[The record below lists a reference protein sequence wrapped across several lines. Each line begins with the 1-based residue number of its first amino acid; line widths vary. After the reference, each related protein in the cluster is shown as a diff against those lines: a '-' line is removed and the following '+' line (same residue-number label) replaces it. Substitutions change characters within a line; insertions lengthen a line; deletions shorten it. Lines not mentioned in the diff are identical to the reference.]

1 VTTGES
7 RRGRR
12 IVGRIG
18 RGEVLPQALVAV
30 CRERGVRS
38 GEIRATG
45 SLETVDVAAFD
56 QVRKVWKATRAFTGG
71 FDVIGFYGTVSER
84 SGDLALWA
92 RVIVMRER
100 DNGIEVLGGHLV
112 SARIYAFEYVI
123 EAFDDLLLRRTN
135 DAATGLALWGEAI
148 PLGAE
153 PAPPAATPTEPRVVT
168 WSEVAH
174 SAPPREPEPEEA
186 EAGDLGE
193 GDILLHPT
201 FGRCEVQRIEGGNE
215 FAHVR
220 LKNGRL
226 VRLSL
231 DVVRV
236 SPGGREGDKRVFN
249 VRVVG

>member
-1 VTTGES
+1 MTTGES

-30 CRERGVRS
+30 CSERGVRS
-38 GEIRATG
+38 GEVRASG
-45 SLETVDVAAFD
+45 SLETIDIAAFD
-56 QVRKVWKATRAFTGG
+56 QVRKTWKATRAFTGG
-71 FDVIGFYGTVSER
+71 FDIVGFYGTVSER

-92 RVIVMRER
+92 RAIVMRDR

-112 SARIYAFEYVI
+112 SARVYAFEYVI
-123 EAFDDLLLRRTN
+123 ETFDDLLLRRTN
-135 DAATGLALWGEAI
+135 DAATGLSLWGDAI
-148 PLGAE
+148 PLGGE
-153 PAPPAATPTEPRVVT
+153 PAPPAEPRAVT
-168 WSEVAH
+168 WAEVA
-174 SAPPREPEPEEA
+174 SAPRSPDPEPEEA
-186 EAGDLGE
+186 EAGELGE

-236 SPGGREGDKRVFN
+236 SLGGREGDKRVFN
-249 VRVVG
+249 VSVVG

>member
-1 VTTGES
+1 MTTGES

-12 IVGRIG
+12 IVGRIE
-18 RGEVLPQALVAV
+18 RGELLPQALVAV

-38 GEIRATG
+38 GEVRASG
-45 SLETVDVAAFD
+45 SLETVDLAAFD

-71 FDVIGFYGTVSER
+71 FDIVGFYGTVSER

-92 RVIVMRER
+92 RAIVMRDR

-112 SARIYAFEYVI
+112 SARVYAFEYVI
-123 EAFDDLLLRRTN
+123 ETFDDLLLRRTN
-135 DAATGLALWGEAI
+135 DAATGLSLWGDAI
-148 PLGAE
+148 PLGDE
-153 PAPPAATPTEPRVVT
+153 PAPPAAVPTVPRTVT
-168 WSEVAH
+168 WSEVANTP
-174 SAPPREPEPEEA
+174 PPREPEPEEA
-186 EAGDLGE
+186 DAGELGK

-201 FGRCEVQRIEGGNE
+201 FGRCEIQRIEGGNE

-231 DVVRV
+231 DVVKV
-236 SPGGREGDKRVFN
+236 SPGGREGDKRVFH

>member
-1 VTTGES
+1 V
-7 RRGRR
+7 
-12 IVGRIG
+12 
-18 RGEVLPQALVAV
+18 VAA

-38 GEIRATG
+38 GEIRASG
-45 SLETVDVAAFD
+45 SLETVEIAAFD
-56 QVRKVWKATRAFTGG
+56 QVRKVWKPTRSFTGG
-71 FDVIGFYGTVSER
+71 FDIVGFHGTLSER

-92 RVIVMRER
+92 RVIVMRDR

-123 EAFDDLLLRRTN
+123 ETFDDLLLRRTN
-135 DAATGLALWGEAI
+135 DAATGLSLWGEAI
-148 PLGAE
+148 SLGGE
-153 PAPPAATPTEPRVVT
+153 PAPTAPNPMEPRPVT
-168 WSEVAH
+168 WSEVAN
-174 SAPPREPEPEEA
+174 APPPEPEDTEEA
-186 EAGDLGE
+186 PDTLGE

-231 DVVRV
+231 DVVKV
-236 SPGGREGDKRVFN
+236 SPSGREGDRRVFK